1 LKTKIPFK
9 HPLDLI
15 HLPSIRVDKKFETKA
30 DKKKE
35 ENKLKQTYHK
45 KTADYFSKRITK
57 SDYFLKKSKSKFFCK
72 LNAKTRNF

>member
-1 LKTKIPFK
+1 
-9 HPLDLI
+9 LDLI

-45 KTADYFSKRITK
+45 KPQTI
-57 SDYFLKKSKSKFFCK
+57 FLKESQNLIIF
-72 LNAKTRNF
+72 